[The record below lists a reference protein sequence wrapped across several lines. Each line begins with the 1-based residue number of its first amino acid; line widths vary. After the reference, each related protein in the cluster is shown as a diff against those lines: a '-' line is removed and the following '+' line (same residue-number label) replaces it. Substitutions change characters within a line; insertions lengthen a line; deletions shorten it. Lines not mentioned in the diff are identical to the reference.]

1 MIQER
6 NYTIGNSRLKRA
18 FQYGLKQVSDHKAGM
33 LELVGEEEHFLILPV
48 FDADEP
54 SYQWGR
60 FHFDVVA
67 DTGCQ
72 IIFHAFAKD
81 IKDEAE
87 KKELIRLNRLLYDAG
102 TDIGEKRDIF
112 VRTDGITT
120 VNQSDILLL
129 QLRGQYLWIAL
140 EIRGVNTGYIN
151 NMRLT
156 NPADNFMQT
165 FPEVYQDEGGF
176 FHRYMTIFSTMYSNV
191 QMEIDHFYELL
202 DARTAPSEM
211 LPVLAG
217 WLGIKIEK
225 NFFEDRILRELIENG
240 YELNR
245 KKGTRW
251 AIEQLAKIILED
263 DAIQITER
271 NLIEQENVSADEI
284 DSYNNL
290 YGSSKWDVTLVTNH
304 APDEELQEKFLYLAA
319 QFKPIRCNVRL
330 KFSESFVTMDSY
342 SYMDKNASLSEVSQA
357 RLESGDVMDGSVIM

>member
-18 FQYGLKQVSDHKAGM
+18 FKYGLKQVSDHTGGM
-33 LELVGEEEHFLILPV
+33 LEIVGKEEHFLILPM
-48 FDADEP
+48 FDADEM

-60 FHFDVVA
+60 FHLEAVSEA
-67 DTGCQ
+67 GCQ
-72 IIFHAFAKD
+72 IFFHAFAKD

-87 KKELIRLNRLLYDAG
+87 KRELLKLNRLLYGSEA
-102 TDIGEKRDIF
+102 DIEEKRNIF
-112 VRTDGITT
+112 VRTDGITA

-129 QLRGQYLWIAL
+129 ELKGQYLWIAV
-140 EIRGVNTGYIN
+140 EIRGADTGYIK
-151 NMRLT
+151 NMRLK

-202 DARTAPSEM
+202 DAQTAPSEM

-225 NFFEDRILRELIENG
+225 NFFEDRILRELIENA

-251 AIEQLAKIILED
+251 AIERLAQIILED

-271 NLIEQENVSADEI
+271 NLIEQENVSRDEI

-290 YGSSKWDVTLVTNH
+290 YGNSKWDVTLVTNH
-304 APDEELQEKFLYLAA
+304 APDEELQEKFLYMAA

>member
-18 FQYGLKQVSDHKAGM
+18 FKYGLKQVSDHTGGM
-33 LELVGEEEHFLILPV
+33 LEIEGKEEHFLILPM
-48 FDADEP
+48 FDADEM

-60 FHFDVVA
+60 FHLEAVSEA
-67 DTGCQ
+67 GCQ
-72 IIFHAFAKD
+72 IFFHAFAKD

-87 KKELIRLNRLLYDAG
+87 KRELLKLNRLLYGSEA
-102 TDIGEKRDIF
+102 DIEEKRNIF
-112 VRTDGITT
+112 VRTDGITA

-129 QLRGQYLWIAL
+129 ELKGQYLWIAV
-140 EIRGVNTGYIN
+140 EIRGADTGYIK
-151 NMRLT
+151 NMRLK

-202 DARTAPSEM
+202 DAQTAPSEM

-225 NFFEDRILRELIENG
+225 NFFEDRILRELIENA

-251 AIEQLAKIILED
+251 AIERLAQIILED

-271 NLIEQENVSADEI
+271 NLIEQENVSRDEI

-290 YGSSKWDVTLVTNH
+290 YGNSKWDVTLVTNH

>member
-18 FQYGLKQVSDHKAGM
+18 FQYGLKQVSDHTGGV
-33 LELVGEEEHFLILPV
+33 LELVGEEEHFLILPM

-60 FHFDVVA
+60 FHLEAVSDA
-67 DTGCQ
+67 GCQ
-72 IIFHAFAKD
+72 IIFHAFARD

-87 KKELIRLNRLLYDAG
+87 KKELLKLNRLLYDSE
-102 TDIGEKRDIF
+102 TDIEEKRNIF
-112 VRTDGITT
+112 ARTDGITA
-120 VNQSDILLL
+120 VNQSDILLF
-129 QLRGQYLWIAL
+129 QLKGQYLWIAL
-140 EIRGVNTGYIN
+140 EVRGADTGYIK
-151 NMRLT
+151 NMRLK

-202 DARTAPSEM
+202 DAQTAPSEM

-225 NFFEDRILRELIENG
+225 NFLEDRILRELIENA

-245 KKGTRW
+245 RKGTRW
-251 AIEQLAKIILED
+251 AIERLAQIILED

-271 NLIEQENVSADEI
+271 NLIEQENVSRDEI

-290 YGSSKWDVTLVTNH
+290 YGDSKWDVTLVTNH

-330 KFSESFVTMDSY
+330 KFSESFGTMDSY
-342 SYMDKNASLSEVSQA
+342 SYLDKNASLSEVSQA

>member
-18 FQYGLKQVSDHKAGM
+18 FKYGLKQVSDHTGGM
-33 LELVGEEEHFLILPV
+33 LEIVGKEEHFLILPM
-48 FDADEP
+48 FDADEM

-60 FHFDVVA
+60 FHLEAVSEA
-67 DTGCQ
+67 GCQ

-87 KKELIRLNRLLYDAG
+87 KRELLKLNRLLYGSEA
-102 TDIGEKRDIF
+102 DIEEKRNIF
-112 VRTDGITT
+112 VRTDGITA

-129 QLRGQYLWIAL
+129 ELKGQYLWIAV
-140 EIRGVNTGYIN
+140 EIRGADTGYIK
-151 NMRLT
+151 NMRMK

-202 DARTAPSEM
+202 DAQTAPSEM

-225 NFFEDRILRELIENG
+225 NFFEDRILRELIENA

-251 AIEQLAKIILED
+251 AIERLAQIILED
-263 DAIQITER
+263 DAIQTTER
-271 NLIEQENVSADEI
+271 NLIEQENVSRDEI

-290 YGSSKWDVTLVTNH
+290 YGNSKWDVTLVTNH